1 MNVWVKYSNCDIL
14 SYLCTVFDSICSPG
28 FSCLKSF
35 VFSCLRIT
43 QKQLNKTKFMLPLE
57 RTSVTQKS
65 KVGCVL
71 DIVPSIKTH
80 ICSLSQHFPPPLCW
94 NVTGNNEILAMN
106 VFWFFSTMIIR
117 LLEQNQ
123 KITCVCVSGLYLV
136 YISLFKL

>member
-1 MNVWVKYSNCDIL
+1 MSKVQYLWNFKLLMYSIWFNLL
-14 SYLCTVFDSICSPG
+14 SGLFLFKIFCLFLSSHYL
-28 FSCLKSF
+28 LY
-35 VFSCLRIT
+35 T
-43 QKQLNKTKFMLPLE
+43 QKQLNKTKFMLPLK

-65 KVGCVL
+65 KVGRVL

-80 ICSLSQHFPPPLCW
+80 SCSLSQLFPPPLCW

-106 VFWFFSTMIIR
+106 VFRFFSTMISR

-136 YISLFKL
+136 YFSI